1 MNSISVQQVI
11 LFKKI
16 VKINLVDDKKMEIV
30 VNFFCYEDYRINC
43 ILFEKEVDKNK
54 IKKMVD
60 ISITVKVNIGKVNN
74 DIMVIVI
81 KMEEVI

>member
-60 ISITVKVNIGKVNN
+60 IFITVKVNIGKVNN